1 MFASALA
8 ALLLASLV
16 RSEPVPLEPSGT
28 SVFNEGGNC
37 TILWTP
43 DTTGVWTTMNIEL
56 MTGDNFNQ
64 VHLKTV
70 ATVDGTDA
78 TNPSFSYPCLSV
90 TPNARIYF
98 YKFSSPATSDIL
110 FTTRFTIADAS
121 GNSVSATQSQTA
133 TNGDVVAYGTGALE
147 DPSQGDEPPVVG
159 TASASAMSTLRRP
172 FLLRVLLSAY
182 WSIYTL
188 DRTPHIVIPALPRKS
203 PRSPINLLPIFEVG
217 LKLPLSSRYIEPMN
231 FEDIQ
236 EATGYEQ
243 GLAAEIARRETQALL
258 DELERKKRA
267 RAIAVPTDDGRVKK
281 RLRELGEP
289 ITLFGERAA
298 DRRARLI
305 HLLSQKGDDV
315 PDAMDVDEGS
325 DEEEEE
331 FYTPGSLDLL
341 EARRRIAEYS
351 VPRARARVS
360 KQREETKIPLTKIIE
375 MRRNLFGELK
385 KMQNIGSEVGDERA
399 ISLVRF
405 SPNSQ
410 MLATGSWSGTVK
422 VWNIPKCTLSS
433 THQGHSDKVGGVAW
447 HPSATIS
454 LSPSAANLVSGAAEG
469 NVHLWSLD
477 SEVPLSVLLG
487 HKARVARV
495 CFHPSGKYVVSA
507 SFDGTWRLWD
517 VETSAELLLQSG
529 HSKEVFAVACQIDGS
544 LVASGALKPIVTI
557 PAHRSNVSDLRFFH
571 SSSPLC
577 SLEGPDVGEQVL
589 TEDQVYERYRSGLYL
604 ASAGYDGLVK
614 IWSADDWQLVK
625 ALTADSEKVMSVD
638 LSSDGK
644 YLASGSFS
652 RSYQL
657 FTTEGY
663 SG

>member
-1 MFASALA
+1 
-8 ALLLASLV
+8 
-16 RSEPVPLEPSGT
+16 
-28 SVFNEGGNC
+28 
-37 TILWTP
+37 
-43 DTTGVWTTMNIEL
+43 
-56 MTGDNFNQ
+56 
-64 VHLKTV
+64 
-70 ATVDGTDA
+70 
-78 TNPSFSYPCLSV
+78 
-90 TPNARIYF
+90 
-98 YKFSSPATSDIL
+98 
-110 FTTRFTIADAS
+110 
-121 GNSVSATQSQTA
+121 
-133 TNGDVVAYGTGALE
+133 
-147 DPSQGDEPPVVG
+147 
-159 TASASAMSTLRRP
+159 
-172 FLLRVLLSAY
+172 
-182 WSIYTL
+182 
-188 DRTPHIVIPALPRKS
+188 
-203 PRSPINLLPIFEVG
+203 
-217 LKLPLSSRYIEPMN
+217 MN

-315 PDAMDVDEGS
+315 PEAMEVDES
-325 DEEEEE
+325 EDEEEEEE

-341 EARRRIAEYS
+341 EARRKIAEYS
-351 VPRARARVS
+351 LPRSEERFEMELRLNPPFLQGSSTYFQTAPGGKNSADENHRDEKDTIPRA
-360 KQREETKIPLTKIIE
+360 Q
-375 MRRNLFGELK
+375 GW
-385 KMQNIGSEVGDERA
+385 
-399 ISLVRF
+399 F
-405 SPNSQ
+405 S
-410 MLATGSWSGTVK
+410 LATIVLARNNSNADDAEYRLRGGRRTRHLT
-422 VWNIPKCTLSS
+422 C
-433 THQGHSDKVGGVAW
+433 HSDKVGGVAW
-447 HPSATIS
+447 HPKATLS
-454 LSPSAANLVSGAAEG
+454 LSPSAANLVTGAAEG
-469 NVHLWSLD
+469 SVHLWSLD

-495 CFHPSGKYVVSA
+495 CFHPSGDYVVSA

-517 VETSAELLLQSG
+517 VNTSTELLLQSG
-529 HSKEVFAVACQIDGS
+529 HSKEVFAVACQNDGS
-544 LVASGALKPIVTI
+544 LVASGGLDAFGRIWDLRTGRTAMVLNGHVQPIYAIDFSPNGYQVATGGGDDTLRLWDIRALKSVTTI
-557 PAHRSNVSDLRFFH
+557 PAHRSNVSDVRFFH

-577 SLEGPDVGEQVL
+577 SLEATDDGESMLTEEQVS
-589 TEDQVYERYRSGLYL
+589 ERYRSGLYL
-604 ASAGYDGLVK
+604 VSSGYDGLVK

-625 ALTADSEKVMSVD
+625 SLTTDAEKVMSVD

>member
-1 MFASALA
+1 
-8 ALLLASLV
+8 
-16 RSEPVPLEPSGT
+16 
-28 SVFNEGGNC
+28 
-37 TILWTP
+37 
-43 DTTGVWTTMNIEL
+43 
-56 MTGDNFNQ
+56 
-64 VHLKTV
+64 
-70 ATVDGTDA
+70 
-78 TNPSFSYPCLSV
+78 
-90 TPNARIYF
+90 
-98 YKFSSPATSDIL
+98 
-110 FTTRFTIADAS
+110 
-121 GNSVSATQSQTA
+121 
-133 TNGDVVAYGTGALE
+133 
-147 DPSQGDEPPVVG
+147 
-159 TASASAMSTLRRP
+159 
-172 FLLRVLLSAY
+172 
-182 WSIYTL
+182 
-188 DRTPHIVIPALPRKS
+188 
-203 PRSPINLLPIFEVG
+203 
-217 LKLPLSSRYIEPMN
+217 MN

-325 DEEEEE
+325 DEEEEEE

-544 LVASGALKPIVTI
+544 LVASGGLDAFGRIWDLRTGRTAMVLNGHVQPIYAIDFSPNGYQVATGGGDDTIRLWDIRALKPIVTI